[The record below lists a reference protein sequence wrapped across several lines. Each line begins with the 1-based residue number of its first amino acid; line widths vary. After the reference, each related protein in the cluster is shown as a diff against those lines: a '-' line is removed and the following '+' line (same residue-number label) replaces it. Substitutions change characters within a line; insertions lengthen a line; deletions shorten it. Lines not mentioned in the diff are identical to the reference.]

1 MTSAV
6 STIDGTGTVT
16 AAHRHTAPIWPFHTW
31 IAWTLYA
38 FATAGYK
45 ANQWETRFITTRP
58 LATALIA
65 LAGVL
70 TVLTAISA
78 LVVNA

>member
-1 MTSAV
+1 MSAIP
-6 STIDGTGTVT
+6 STQGIPTTP

-38 FATAGYK
+38 FATVGYK